1 MNLKECCSDLG
12 GLLEFSRLLNLMNCC
27 FKQVYAQ
34 SYMASGCEQMW
45 LPVIV
50 DNLLAKSGYILL
62 HMTCFPLG
70 DTPAEPVRFL
80 NYFHSPAYTS
90 QWLPFFAVYKIDYRF
105 LLCLRGGYEMRAVR
119 WDGWMVR

>member
-70 DTPAEPVRFL
+70 DTRGA
-80 NYFHSPAYTS
+80 S
-90 QWLPFFAVYKIDYRF
+90 QILKLFSQPGLHVAVVTLFCR
-105 LLCLRGGYEMRAVR
+105 L
-119 WDGWMVR
+119 